1 MSKFIEPSS
10 EDIKIEQLYKDMGLS
25 DEEYAKVCDILGR
38 EPNFTE
44 IGIFSVMWSEH
55 CSYKHSKPFLT
66 QFPTSGEQV
75 LMGPGEGAGVVD
87 IGDNQAVVFKVE
99 SHNHPSAVEPY
110 QGAATGVGGIIRDIV
125 SIGARPIN
133 LLNSLRFGELTE
145 KQNRRLLR
153 GVVAGIGGYGNCIGI
168 PTTAGEIEFDDRY
181 DGNPLVN
188 AMCVGI
194 IDHDMVQK
202 GTAKGVGNSVIYV
215 GLKTGRDGIH
225 GATFASEELNEDSES
240 KRPSV
245 QIGDPFVGKKLMEA
259 TLEAITFD
267 ELVGIQDMGAAGLT
281 SSSSEMAAKGGSGLH
296 LRLEQ
301 VPTREQGI
309 SPYEMMLSETQERM
323 LLVVEKGTEQKFLDL
338 FDKHELDSAVI
349 GEVTDTD
356 RFVLTYEDEVFADIP
371 VQPLSDEAPVYVL
384 EGTSPE
390 YNETKNDYSSVDVE
404 SVFDQLLQHPTIA
417 SKRYL
422 YEQYDQQVGANTIVK
437 PGLQA
442 SVVRVEGTDKAIAS
456 TIDGEARYVF
466 NNPYE
471 GGKMV
476 VAEAYRNLISVGAT
490 PLAMTDCLNYGSP
503 EKKEIYQQL
512 ADSTKG
518 MAEACEILSTPVVSG
533 NVSLYNETRET
544 SIFPTPVVG
553 MVGLIDDISYLN
565 HFNPSVGDTLY
576 VVGDT
581 NDDFG
586 GSQIEKLLYG
596 QVNHEFESIDLSQ
609 EVRKGES
616 IKQAIREGVASHVQ
630 TVGKGGLLL
639 TLARISAHYQLGLQA
654 KLSVTNAQL
663 FSETQ
668 GRYIVIVKNGQSLN
682 CDHAVEIGKVTNDQQ
697 FKVTN
702 EQSEIVR
709 DVKHLNDLWE
719 GAIPQCMTA
728 TD

>member
-1 MSKFIEPSS
+1 MSKFIEPSA
-10 EDIKIEQLYKDMGLS
+10 EEIKLEQLYKDMGLS
-25 DEEYAKVCDILGR
+25 DKEYEKVCEILGK

-66 QFPTSGEQV
+66 QFPTSGEHV

-225 GATFASEELNEDSES
+225 GATFASEELSEDSES

-301 VPTREQGI
+301 VPTREKGI

-356 RFVLTYEDEVFADIP
+356 RFELTYEDEVFADIP

-384 EGTSPE
+384 EGEAPN
-390 YNETKNDYSSVDVE
+390 YNERKNDYSKVDVE
-404 SVFDQLLQHPTIA
+404 SVFDELLQHPTIA

-437 PGLQA
+437 PGLQS
-442 SVVRVEGTDKAIAS
+442 SVVRVEGTNKAIAS

-518 MAEACEILSTPVVSG
+518 MSEACEVLNTPVVSG

-553 MVGLIDDISYLN
+553 MVGLIEDIDYLN
-565 HFNPSVGDTLY
+565 DFQPSVGDTLY

-581 NDDFG
+581 KDDFG
-586 GSQIEKLLYG
+586 GSQVEKLLYKK
-596 QVNHEFESIDLSQ
+596 VNHEFEAIDLSN
-609 EVRKGES
+609 EVQKGES
-616 IKQAIREGVASHVQ
+616 IKQVIRNGVASHVQ

-639 TLARISAHYQLGLQA
+639 TLARMSAHYQLGLNVQ
-654 KLSVTNAQL
+654 LNVTNAQL

-668 GRYIVIVKNGQSLN
+668 GRYIVVVKEGQTLEIEN
-682 CDHAVEIGKVTNDQQ
+682 AVEIGQLTNDGQ
-697 FKVTN
+697 FKVANN
-702 EQSEIVR
+702 EVQVTR
-709 DVKHLNDLWE
+709 DVQNLTDIWE
-719 GAIPQCMTA
+719 GAIPKCMTA

>member
-1 MSKFIEPSS
+1 MPKFIEPSIEEIKS
-10 EDIKIEQLYKDMGLS
+10 EHLYRDMGS
-25 DEEYAKVCDILGR
+25 TDAEYDKVVEILGR
-38 EPNFTE
+38 QPNFTE

-55 CSYKHSKPFLT
+55 CSYKHSKPFLK
-66 QFPTSGEQV
+66 QFPTTGEHV

-99 SHNHPSAVEPY
+99 SHNHPSAIEPY

-133 LLNSLRFGELTE
+133 LLNSLRFGELDE
-145 KQNRRLLR
+145 IQNRTLLR

-168 PTTAGEIEFDDRY
+168 PTTAGEIEFDERY

-194 IDHDMVQK
+194 IDHDKIQK

-225 GATFASEELNEDSES
+225 GATFASEELSEESES

-259 TLEAITFD
+259 TLEAITYP

-296 LRLEQ
+296 MQLEK
-301 VPTREQGI
+301 VPVREEGI

-338 FDKHELDSAVI
+338 FDRRELDSAVI

-356 RFVLTYEDEVFADIP
+356 RFVLTYDDEVYADIP
-371 VQPLSDEAPVYVL
+371 VQPLADESPVYIL
-384 EGTSPE
+384 EGEAKE
-390 YNETKNDYSSVDVE
+390 YNTSKNDYSNVDVKD
-404 SVFDQLLQHPTIA
+404 VFHKLLAHPTIA

-422 YEQYDQQVGANTIVK
+422 YEQYDQQVGANTVVK
-437 PGLQA
+437 SGLQA
-442 SVVRVEGTDKAIAS
+442 SVVRVEGTNKAIAS

-466 NNPYE
+466 NQPYE

-476 VAEAYRNLISVGAT
+476 VAEAYRNLIAVGAT

-512 ADSTKG
+512 TDSTKG
-518 MAEACEILSTPVVSG
+518 MAEACEVLKTPVVSG
-533 NVSLYNETRET
+533 NVSLYNETKGT

-553 MVGLIDDISYLN
+553 MVGLIEDIDYLN
-565 HFNPSVGDTLY
+565 DFHPHAGDKLY
-576 VVGDT
+576 VVGET
-581 NDDFG
+581 RDDFG

-596 QVNHEFESIDLSQ
+596 KVNHESEALDLSN
-609 EVRKGES
+609 EVEKGEQ
-616 IKQAIREGVASHVQ
+616 IKEAIRSGKASHVQ
-630 TVGKGGLLL
+630 TVGKGGLLIS
-639 TLARISAHYQLGLQA
+639 LARISAHYGLGVDATLD
-654 KLSVTNAQL
+654 VTDAQL
-663 FSETQ
+663 FSESQ
-668 GRYIVIVKNGQSLN
+668 GRYIVAVKAGQSLDIPN
-682 CDHAVEIGKVTNDQQ
+682 AQEIGTITEDDK

-702 EQSEIVR
+702 GQTTVEENVSTLNEI
-709 DVKHLNDLWE
+709 WE
-719 GAIPQCMTA
+719 GAIPQCMTSA
-728 TD
+728 D

>member
-1 MSKFIEPSS
+1 
-10 EDIKIEQLYKDMGLS
+10 
-25 DEEYAKVCDILGR
+25 
-38 EPNFTE
+38 
-44 IGIFSVMWSEH
+44 
-55 CSYKHSKPFLT
+55 
-66 QFPTSGEQV
+66 
-75 LMGPGEGAGVVD
+75 
-87 IGDNQAVVFKVE
+87 
-99 SHNHPSAVEPY
+99 
-110 QGAATGVGGIIRDIV
+110 
-125 SIGARPIN
+125 
-133 LLNSLRFGELTE
+133 
-145 KQNRRLLR
+145 
-153 GVVAGIGGYGNCIGI
+153 
-168 PTTAGEIEFDDRY
+168 
-181 DGNPLVN
+181 
-188 AMCVGI
+188 
-194 IDHDMVQK
+194 
-202 GTAKGVGNSVIYV
+202 
-215 GLKTGRDGIH
+215 
-225 GATFASEELNEDSES
+225 
-240 KRPSV
+240 
-245 QIGDPFVGKKLMEA
+245 MEA

-301 VPTREQGI
+301 VPTREKGI

-356 RFVLTYEDEVFADIP
+356 RFVLSYEDEVFADIP

-384 EGTSPE
+384 EGEAPN
-390 YNETKNDYSSVDVE
+390 YNESKNDYSKVDVE
-404 SVFDQLLQHPTIA
+404 SVFDELLQHPTIA

-437 PGLQA
+437 PGLQS
-442 SVVRVEGTDKAIAS
+442 SVVRVEGTNKAIAS

-518 MAEACEILSTPVVSG
+518 MSEACEVLSTPVVSG

-553 MVGLIDDISYLN
+553 MVGLIEDIDYLN
-565 HFNPSVGDTLY
+565 DFQPSAGDTLY

-581 NDDFG
+581 KDDFG
-586 GSQIEKLLYG
+586 GSQVEKLLYKK
-596 QVNHEFESIDLSQ
+596 VNHEFEAIDLSN
-609 EVRKGES
+609 EVQKGES
-616 IKQAIREGVASHVQ
+616 IKQVIRNGVASHVQ

-639 TLARISAHYQLGLQA
+639 TLARMSAHYQLGLNVQ
-654 KLSVTNAQL
+654 LNVTNAQL

-668 GRYIVIVKNGQSLN
+668 GRYIVAVKEGQTLEIEN
-682 CDHAVEIGKVTNDQQ
+682 AVEIGQLTNDGQ
-697 FKVTN
+697 FKVANN
-702 EQSEIVR
+702 EVQVTR
-709 DVKHLNDLWE
+709 DVQNLTDIWE
-719 GAIPQCMTA
+719 GAIPKCMTA

>member
-1 MSKFIEPSS
+1 MSKFIEPSI
-10 EDIKIEQLYKDMGLS
+10 EEIKLEKLYQDMGLS
-25 DEEYAKVCDILGR
+25 DEEYNKVREILGR

-44 IGIFSVMWSEH
+44 VGIFSVMWSEH
-55 CSYKHSKPFLT
+55 CSYKHSKPFLK
-66 QFPTSGEQV
+66 QFPTTGEHV

-99 SHNHPSAVEPY
+99 SHNHPSAIEPY

-133 LLNSLRFGELTE
+133 LLNSLRFGELSV
-145 KQNRRLLR
+145 KQNQRLLK
-153 GVVAGIGGYGNCIGI
+153 GVVRGIGGYGNCIGI
-168 PTTAGEIEFDDRY
+168 PTTAGEIEFDERY

-188 AMCVGI
+188 AMCVGV

-202 GTAKGVGNSVIYV
+202 GTAKGEGNSVIYV

-225 GATFASEELNEDSES
+225 GATFASEELTEESES

-281 SSSSEMAAKGGSGLH
+281 SSSSEMAAKGGSGLV
-296 LRLEQ
+296 LYLDQ
-301 VPTREQGI
+301 VPTREPGI

-356 RFVLTYEDEVFADIP
+356 RFVLKYEDEVYADIP
-371 VQPLSDEAPVYVL
+371 VDALADEAPVYIL
-384 EGTSPE
+384 EGEEKE
-390 YNETKNDYSSVDVE
+390 YNTSKNDYSEINVQDV
-404 SVFDQLLQHPTIA
+404 FKKLLKHPTIA
-417 SKRYL
+417 SKHYL
-422 YEQYDQQVGANTIVK
+422 YEQYDQQVGANTIIK
-437 PGLQA
+437 PGLQS
-442 SVVRVEGTDKAIAS
+442 SVVRVEGTNKAIAS

-466 NNPYE
+466 NQPYE

-476 VAEAYRNLISVGAT
+476 VAEAYRNLIAVGAT

-512 ADSTKG
+512 IDSTKG
-518 MAEACEILSTPVVSG
+518 MAEACEVLKTPVVSG
-533 NVSLYNETRET
+533 NVSLYNETRGT

-553 MVGLIDDISYLN
+553 MVGLIEDIQYLN
-565 HFNPSVGDTLY
+565 DFHPETGHTLY
-576 VVGDT
+576 LVGET
-581 NDDFG
+581 RNDFG
-586 GSQIEKLLYG
+586 GSQIEKLLYSK
-596 QVNHEFESIDLSQ
+596 VNHEYEEIDLGD
-609 EVRKGES
+609 EVAKGEAIKTS
-616 IKQAIREGVASHVQ
+616 IRNGIASHVQ
-630 TVGKGGLLL
+630 TVGKGGLLI
-639 TLARISAHYQLGLQA
+639 TLAKISAYYNLGLEA
-654 KLSVTNAQL
+654 KVELSDAQL

-668 GRYIVIVKNGQSLN
+668 GRYVIAVKEGQTL
-682 CDHAVEIGKVTNDQQ
+682 DVDGAIKIGELTDVDE
-697 FKVTN
+697 FKVSNTTSTIT
-702 EQSEIVR
+702 EKVSDI
-709 DVKHLNDLWE
+709 KAIWE
-719 GAIPQCMTA
+719 GAISECLT
-728 TD
+728 TVD

>member
-1 MSKFIEPSS
+1 M
-10 EDIKIEQLYKDMGLS
+10 
-25 DEEYAKVCDILGR
+25 
-38 EPNFTE
+38 
-44 IGIFSVMWSEH
+44 
-55 CSYKHSKPFLT
+55 
-66 QFPTSGEQV
+66 
-75 LMGPGEGAGVVD
+75 
-87 IGDNQAVVFKVE
+87 
-99 SHNHPSAVEPY
+99 
-110 QGAATGVGGIIRDIV
+110 
-125 SIGARPIN
+125 
-133 LLNSLRFGELTE
+133 
-145 KQNRRLLR
+145 
-153 GVVAGIGGYGNCIGI
+153 
-168 PTTAGEIEFDDRY
+168 
-181 DGNPLVN
+181 
-188 AMCVGI
+188 
-194 IDHDMVQK
+194 
-202 GTAKGVGNSVIYV
+202 
-215 GLKTGRDGIH
+215 
-225 GATFASEELNEDSES
+225 
-240 KRPSV
+240 
-245 QIGDPFVGKKLMEA
+245 
-259 TLEAITFD
+259 
-267 ELVGIQDMGAAGLT
+267 
-281 SSSSEMAAKGGSGLH
+281 
-296 LRLEQ
+296 
-301 VPTREQGI
+301 
-309 SPYEMMLSETQERM
+309 
-323 LLVVEKGTEQKFLDL
+323 
-338 FDKHELDSAVI
+338 
-349 GEVTDTD
+349 
-356 RFVLTYEDEVFADIP
+356 
-371 VQPLSDEAPVYVL
+371 
-384 EGTSPE
+384 
-390 YNETKNDYSSVDVE
+390 
-404 SVFDQLLQHPTIA
+404 
-417 SKRYL
+417 
-422 YEQYDQQVGANTIVK
+422 
-437 PGLQA
+437 
-442 SVVRVEGTDKAIAS
+442 RVEGTDKAIAS

-471 GGKMV
+471 GGKMI

-596 QVNHEFESIDLSQ
+596 QVNHEFESIDLSE

-639 TLARISAHYQLGLQA
+639 TLARISAQA

>member
-1 MSKFIEPSS
+1 MSKFIEPSA
-10 EDIKIEQLYKDMGLS
+10 EEIKLEQLYKDMGLS
-25 DEEYAKVCDILGR
+25 ETEYEKVCEILGK

-66 QFPTSGEQV
+66 QFPTSGEHV
-75 LMGPGEGAGVVD
+75 LMGPGEGAGVVN

-225 GATFASEELNEDSES
+225 GATFASEELSEDSES

-301 VPTREQGI
+301 VPTREKGI

-384 EGTSPE
+384 EGEAPN
-390 YNETKNDYSSVDVE
+390 YNESKNDYSKVDVE
-404 SVFDQLLQHPTIA
+404 FVFDELLQHPTIA

-437 PGLQA
+437 PGLQS
-442 SVVRVEGTDKAIAS
+442 SVVRVEGTNKAIAS

-518 MAEACEILSTPVVSG
+518 MSEACEVLNTPVVSG

-553 MVGLIDDISYLN
+553 MVGLIEDIDYLN
-565 HFNPSVGDTLY
+565 DFQPSVGDTLY

-581 NDDFG
+581 KDDFG
-586 GSQIEKLLYG
+586 GSQVEKLLYKK
-596 QVNHEFESIDLSQ
+596 VNHEFEAIDLSN
-609 EVRKGES
+609 EVQKGES
-616 IKQAIREGVASHVQ
+616 IKQVIRNGVASHVQ

-639 TLARISAHYQLGLQA
+639 TLARMSAHYQLGLNVQ
-654 KLSVTNAQL
+654 LNVTNAQL

-668 GRYIVIVKNGQSLN
+668 GRYIVAVKEGQTLEIEN
-682 CDHAVEIGKVTNDQQ
+682 AVEIGQLTNDGQ
-697 FKVTN
+697 FKVANN
-702 EQSEIVR
+702 EVQVTRNVQNLTDI
-709 DVKHLNDLWE
+709 WE
-719 GAIPQCMTA
+719 GAIPKCMTA

>member
-1 MSKFIEPSS
+1 MSKFIEPSAT
-10 EDIKIEQLYKDMGLS
+10 EIKTEQLYKDVGLS
-25 DEEYAKVCDILGR
+25 DQEYSKVCAILDR

-44 IGIFSVMWSEH
+44 LGIFSVMWSEH
-55 CSYKHSKPFLT
+55 CSYKHSKPFLK
-66 QFPTSGEQV
+66 QFPTTGERV

-133 LLNSLRFGELTE
+133 LLNSLRFGELSV

-225 GATFASEELNEDSES
+225 GATFASEELSEDSES

-259 TLEAITFD
+259 TLEAIKYD

-296 LRLEQ
+296 LKLEQ

-338 FDKHELDSAVI
+338 FDYHELDSAVI
-349 GEVTDTD
+349 GEVTDTN
-356 RFVLTYEDEVFADIP
+356 RFVLTYEGEVFADIP

-384 EGTSPE
+384 EGE
-390 YNETKNDYSSVDVE
+390 EQVYNQEKNDYDDIDVE
-404 SVFDQLLQHPTIA
+404 QVFNDLLKHPTIA
-417 SKRYL
+417 SKKYL

-437 PGLQA
+437 SGLQS
-442 SVVRVEGTDKAIAS
+442 SVVRVEGTNKAIAS
-456 TIDGEARYVF
+456 TIDGEARYVY
-466 NNPYE
+466 NQPYQ

-476 VAEAYRNLISVGAT
+476 VAEAYRNLIAVGAT

-512 ADSTKG
+512 IDSTKG
-518 MAEACEILSTPVVSG
+518 MSEACDILNTPVVSG
-533 NVSLYNETRET
+533 NVSLYNETRGT

-553 MVGLIDDISYLN
+553 MVGLIEDVDFLADFQPRAGHKLYI
-565 HFNPSVGDTLY
+565 VGETK
-576 VVGDT
+576 
-581 NDDFG
+581 DDFG
-586 GSQIEKLLYG
+586 GSQIEKLLYTD
-596 QVNHEFESIDLSQ
+596 VNHESEEIDLSQ
-609 EVRKGES
+609 EVQKGEAV
-616 IKQAIREGVASHVQ
+616 KNLVRDGRASHVQ
-630 TVGKGGLLL
+630 TIGKGGLAI
-639 TLARISAHYQLGLQA
+639 TLARMSAFYDLGMDVSLA
-654 KLSVTNAQL
+654 LTNAQL

-668 GRYIVIVKNGQSLN
+668 GRYVVAVKDDQPLNIEGAIAIGSFTHDNNFVVSNGDSLLK
-682 CDHAVEIGKVTNDQQ
+682 DKVSNL
-697 FKVTN
+697 KEV
-702 EQSEIVR
+702 
-709 DVKHLNDLWE
+709 WE
-719 GAIPQCMTA
+719 GAIAQCMT
-728 TD
+728 TKD

>member
-1 MSKFIEPSS
+1 MSKFIEPSI
-10 EDIKIEQLYKDMGLS
+10 EEIKLEKLYQDMGLS
-25 DEEYAKVCDILGR
+25 DKEYDKVVEILGR

-44 IGIFSVMWSEH
+44 VGIFSVMWSEH
-55 CSYKHSKPFLT
+55 CSYKHSKPFLK
-66 QFPTSGEQV
+66 QFPTTGEHV

-99 SHNHPSAVEPY
+99 SHNHPSAIEPY

-133 LLNSLRFGELTE
+133 LLNSLRFGELSV
-145 KQNRRLLR
+145 KQNQRLLK
-153 GVVAGIGGYGNCIGI
+153 GVVSGIGGYGNCIGI

-188 AMCVGI
+188 AMCVGV

-225 GATFASEELNEDSES
+225 GATFASEELTEESES

-259 TLEAITFD
+259 TLEAITYD

-296 LRLEQ
+296 LRLDQ
-301 VPTREQGI
+301 VPTREPGI

-371 VQPLSDEAPVYVL
+371 VQPLSDEAPVYIL
-384 EGTSPE
+384 EGEEKE
-390 YNETKNDYSSVDVE
+390 YNTFKNDYSHVDVQD
-404 SVFDQLLQHPTIA
+404 VFSKLLKHPTIA
-417 SKRYL
+417 SKHYL

-437 PGLQA
+437 PGLQS
-442 SVVRVEGTDKAIAS
+442 SVVRVEGTNKAIAS

-466 NNPYE
+466 NQPYE

-476 VAEAYRNLISVGAT
+476 VAEAYRNLIAVGAT

-512 ADSTKG
+512 IDSTKG
-518 MAEACEILSTPVVSG
+518 MSEACEVLKTPVVSG
-533 NVSLYNETRET
+533 NVSLYNETRGT

-553 MVGLIDDISYLN
+553 MVGLIEDINYLN
-565 HFNPSVGDTLY
+565 DFHPKAGETLYLVGDTR
-576 VVGDT
+576 
-581 NDDFG
+581 DDFG

-596 QVNHEFESIDLSQ
+596 SVNHEFEAIDLSD
-609 EVRKGES
+609 EVEKGEQ
-616 IKQAIREGVASHVQ
+616 IKNAIRHGIASHVQ

-639 TLARISAHYQLGLQA
+639 TLAKISAYYNMGLDVQLD
-654 KLSVTNAQL
+654 VTNAQL

-668 GRYIVIVKNGQSLN
+668 GRYIVSVKEGQPLDI
-682 CDHAVEIGKVTNDQQ
+682 DHAKEIGRFTQDGL
-697 FKVTN
+697 FKVSN
-702 EQSEIVR
+702 SEVSISEKVS
-709 DVKHLNDLWE
+709 DIKQTWE
-719 GAIPQCMTA
+719 GAIAQCLT
-728 TD
+728 TQD

>member
-1 MSKFIEPSS
+1 MSKFIEPSV
-10 EDIKIEQLYKDMGLS
+10 EEIKLEQLYKDMGLS
-25 DEEYAKVCDILGR
+25 DKEYEKVCEILGK

-66 QFPTSGEQV
+66 QFPTSGEHV

-225 GATFASEELNEDSES
+225 GATFASEELSEDSES

-301 VPTREQGI
+301 VPTREKGI

-384 EGTSPE
+384 EGEAPN
-390 YNETKNDYSSVDVE
+390 YNERKNDYSKVDVE
-404 SVFDQLLQHPTIA
+404 SVFDELLQHPTIA

-437 PGLQA
+437 PGLQS
-442 SVVRVEGTDKAIAS
+442 SVVRVEGTNKAIAS

-518 MAEACEILSTPVVSG
+518 MSEACEVLNTPVVSG

-553 MVGLIDDISYLN
+553 MVGLIEDIDYLN
-565 HFNPSVGDTLY
+565 DFQPSVGDTLY

-581 NDDFG
+581 KDDFG
-586 GSQIEKLLYG
+586 GSQVEKLLYKK
-596 QVNHEFESIDLSQ
+596 VNHEFEAIDLSN
-609 EVRKGES
+609 EVQKGES
-616 IKQAIREGVASHVQ
+616 IKQVIRNGVASHVQ

-639 TLARISAHYQLGLQA
+639 TLARMSAHYQLGLNVQ
-654 KLSVTNAQL
+654 LNVTNAQL

-668 GRYIVIVKNGQSLN
+668 GRYIVAVKEGQTLEIEN
-682 CDHAVEIGKVTNDQQ
+682 AVEIGQLTNDGQ
-697 FKVTN
+697 FKVANN
-702 EQSEIVR
+702 EVQVTR
-709 DVKHLNDLWE
+709 DVQNLTDIWE
-719 GAIPQCMTA
+719 GAIPKCMTA

>member
-1 MSKFIEPSS
+1 MSKFIEPSA
-10 EDIKIEQLYKDMGLS
+10 EEIKLEQLYKDMGLS
-25 DEEYAKVCDILGR
+25 DKEYEKVCEILGK

-66 QFPTSGEQV
+66 QFPTSGEHV

-225 GATFASEELNEDSES
+225 GATFASEELSEDSES

-301 VPTREQGI
+301 VPTREKGI

-384 EGTSPE
+384 EGEAPN
-390 YNETKNDYSSVDVE
+390 YNESKNDYSKVDVE
-404 SVFDQLLQHPTIA
+404 SVFDKLLQHPTIA

-437 PGLQA
+437 PGLQS
-442 SVVRVEGTDKAIAS
+442 SVVRVEGTNKAIAS

-518 MAEACEILSTPVVSG
+518 MSEACEVLNTPVVSG

-553 MVGLIDDISYLN
+553 MVGLIEDIDYLN
-565 HFNPSVGDTLY
+565 DFQPSAGDTLY

-581 NDDFG
+581 KDDFG
-586 GSQIEKLLYG
+586 GSQVEKLLYKK
-596 QVNHEFESIDLSQ
+596 VNHEFEAIDLSD
-609 EVRKGES
+609 EVQKGES
-616 IKQAIREGVASHVQ
+616 IKQVIRDGIASHVQ

-639 TLARISAHYQLGLQA
+639 TLARMSAHYQLGLNAQ
-654 KLSVTNAQL
+654 LNVTNAQL

-668 GRYIVIVKNGQSLN
+668 GRYIVAVKEGQTLDIES
-682 CDHAVEIGKVTNDQQ
+682 AIEIGQLTHDDQ

-702 EQSEIVR
+702 NEIQITR
-709 DVKHLNDLWE
+709 DVQNLTDIWE
-719 GAIPQCMTA
+719 GAIPKCMTA

>member
-1 MSKFIEPSS
+1 MSKFIEPSA
-10 EDIKIEQLYKDMGLS
+10 EEIKLEQLYKDMGLS
-25 DEEYAKVCDILGR
+25 EKEYEKVCEILGK

-66 QFPTSGEQV
+66 QFPTSGEHV

-225 GATFASEELNEDSES
+225 GATFASEELSEDSES

-301 VPTREQGI
+301 VPTREKGI

-356 RFVLTYEDEVFADIP
+356 RFVLSYEDEVFADIP

-384 EGTSPE
+384 EGEAPN
-390 YNETKNDYSSVDVE
+390 YNESKNDYSKVDVE
-404 SVFDQLLQHPTIA
+404 SVFDELLQHPTIA

-437 PGLQA
+437 PGLQS
-442 SVVRVEGTDKAIAS
+442 SVVRVEGTNKAIAS

-512 ADSTKG
+512 ADSTRG
-518 MAEACEILSTPVVSG
+518 MSEACEVLNTPVVSG

-553 MVGLIDDISYLN
+553 MVGLIEDIDYLN
-565 HFNPSVGDTLY
+565 DFQPSAGDTLY

-581 NDDFG
+581 KDDFG
-586 GSQIEKLLYG
+586 GSQVEKLLYKK
-596 QVNHEFESIDLSQ
+596 VNHEFEAIDLSN
-609 EVRKGES
+609 EVQNGES
-616 IKQAIREGVASHVQ
+616 IKQVIRNGVASHVQ

-639 TLARISAHYQLGLQA
+639 TLARMSAHYQLGLNVQ
-654 KLSVTNAQL
+654 LNVTNAQL

-668 GRYIVIVKNGQSLN
+668 GRYIVAVKEGQTLEIEN
-682 CDHAVEIGKVTNDQQ
+682 AVKIGQLTNDGQ
-697 FKVTN
+697 FKVANN
-702 EQSEIVR
+702 EVQVTR
-709 DVKHLNDLWE
+709 DVQNLTDIWE
-719 GAIPQCMTA
+719 GAIPKCMTA

>member
-1 MSKFIEPSS
+1 MSKFIEPSAT
-10 EDIKIEQLYKDMGLS
+10 EIKTEQLYKDVGLS
-25 DEEYAKVCDILGR
+25 DQEYAKVCDILGR

-44 IGIFSVMWSEH
+44 LGIFSVMWSEH
-55 CSYKHSKPFLT
+55 CSYKHSKPFLK
-66 QFPTSGEQV
+66 QFPITGEHV

-87 IGDNQAVVFKVE
+87 IGDDQAVVFKVE

-133 LLNSLRFGELTE
+133 LLNSLRFGELSA

-225 GATFASEELNEDSES
+225 GATFASEELSEDSES

-259 TLEAITFD
+259 TLEAIKYD

-296 LRLEQ
+296 LKLEQ

-338 FDKHELDSAVI
+338 FDYHELDSAVI

-356 RFVLTYEDEVFADIP
+356 RFVLTYEGEVFADIP

-384 EGTSPE
+384 EGE
-390 YNETKNDYSSVDVE
+390 EQVYNQEKNDYDNIDVE
-404 SVFDQLLQHPTIA
+404 QVFNDLLKHPTIA
-417 SKRYL
+417 SKKYL
-422 YEQYDQQVGANTIVK
+422 YEQYDQQVGANTVVK
-437 PGLQA
+437 SGLQS
-442 SVVRVEGTDKAIAS
+442 SVVRVEGTNKAIAS
-456 TIDGEARYVF
+456 TIDGEARYVY
-466 NNPYE
+466 NQPYQ

-476 VAEAYRNLISVGAT
+476 VAEAYRNLIAVGAT

-512 ADSTKG
+512 IESTKG
-518 MAEACEILSTPVVSG
+518 MSEACEILNTPVVSG
-533 NVSLYNETRET
+533 NVSLYNETKGT

-553 MVGLIDDISYLN
+553 MVGLIEDIDYLADFQPKAG
-565 HFNPSVGDTLY
+565 HKLYIVGETK
-576 VVGDT
+576 
-581 NDDFG
+581 DDFG
-586 GSQIEKLLYG
+586 GSQIEKLLYKD
-596 QVNHEFESIDLSQ
+596 VNHESEEIDLSQ
-609 EVRKGES
+609 EVQKGEAV
-616 IKQAIREGVASHVQ
+616 KKLVRDGRASHVQ
-630 TVGKGGLLL
+630 TVGKGGLAI
-639 TLARISAHYQLGLQA
+639 TLARMSAFYDLGMDVS
-654 KLSVTNAQL
+654 LSLTSAQL

-668 GRYIVIVKNGQSLN
+668 GRYVVAVKDDQPVNIEGAIAIGSFTDNNNFVVSNGDSVLE
-682 CDHAVEIGKVTNDQQ
+682 DKVSNL
-697 FKVTN
+697 KEV
-702 EQSEIVR
+702 
-709 DVKHLNDLWE
+709 WE
-719 GAIPQCMTA
+719 GAIAQCMT
-728 TD
+728 TKD

>member
-1 MSKFIEPSS
+1 MSKFIEPSI
-10 EDIKIEQLYKDMGLS
+10 EEIKLEKLYQDMGLS
-25 DEEYAKVCDILGR
+25 DKEYDKVCEILGR

-44 IGIFSVMWSEH
+44 TGIFSVMWSEH
-55 CSYKHSKPFLT
+55 CSYKHSKPFLK
-66 QFPTSGEQV
+66 QFPTSGEHV

-87 IGDNQAVVFKVE
+87 IGDKQAVVFKVE
-99 SHNHPSAVEPY
+99 SHNHPSAIEPY

-133 LLNSLRFGELTE
+133 LLNSLRFGELSN
-145 KQNRRLLR
+145 KQNQRLLK
-153 GVVAGIGGYGNCIGI
+153 GVVSGIGGYGNCIGI

-225 GATFASEELNEDSES
+225 GATFASEELTEESES

-296 LRLEQ
+296 LKLDQ
-301 VPTREQGI
+301 VPTREPGI

-338 FDKHELDSAVI
+338 FEKHELDSAII

-384 EGTSPE
+384 EGEEKE
-390 YNETKNDYSSVDVE
+390 YNTSKNDYSQIDVE
-404 SVFDQLLQHPTIA
+404 STFNQLLNHPTIA
-417 SKRYL
+417 SKKHL

-442 SVVRVEGTDKAIAS
+442 SVVRVEGTNKAIAS

-466 NNPYE
+466 NQPYE

-476 VAEAYRNLISVGAT
+476 VAEAYRNLIAVGAT

-512 ADSTKG
+512 IDSTKG
-518 MAEACEILSTPVVSG
+518 MAEACDVLNTPVVSG
-533 NVSLYNETRET
+533 NVSLYNETRGT

-553 MVGLIDDISYLN
+553 MVGLIENIDYLTD
-565 HFNPSVGDTLY
+565 FKPQAGDKLYLVGETR
-576 VVGDT
+576 
-581 NDDFG
+581 NDFG
-586 GSQIEKLLYG
+586 GSQLEKLIYG
-596 QVNHEFESIDLSQ
+596 SVNHEFESIDLSK
-609 EVRKGES
+609 EVEKGEA
-616 IKQAIREGVASHVQ
+616 IKEAIRNGIASHVQ
-630 TVGKGGLLL
+630 TVGKGGLLI
-639 TLARISAHYQLGLQA
+639 TLAKMNAYYDLGLEA
-654 KLSVTNAQL
+654 HVNVSNPQL
-663 FSETQ
+663 FSESQ
-668 GRYIVIVKNGQSLN
+668 GRYIVAVKANQSLN
-682 CDHAVEIGKVTNDQQ
+682 IDGAIEIGQLTHTNQ
-697 FKVTN
+697 FNVSN
-702 EQSEIVR
+702 EQTKITKEVTDI
-709 DVKHLNDLWE
+709 KHVWE
-719 GAIPQCMTA
+719 GAIHQCLT
-728 TD
+728 TQD

>member
-1 MSKFIEPSS
+1 MSKFIEPSI
-10 EDIKIEQLYKDMGLS
+10 EEIKLEKLYQDMGLS
-25 DEEYAKVCDILGR
+25 DEEYNKVREILGR

-44 IGIFSVMWSEH
+44 VGIFSVMWSEH
-55 CSYKHSKPFLT
+55 CSYKHSKPFLK
-66 QFPTSGEQV
+66 QFPTTGEHV

-99 SHNHPSAVEPY
+99 SHNHPSAIEPY

-133 LLNSLRFGELTE
+133 LLNSLRFGELSV
-145 KQNRRLLR
+145 KQNQRLLK
-153 GVVAGIGGYGNCIGI
+153 GVVRGIGGYGNCIGI
-168 PTTAGEIEFDDRY
+168 PTTAGEIEFDERY

-188 AMCVGI
+188 AMCVGV

-202 GTAKGVGNSVIYV
+202 GTAKGEGNSVIYV

-225 GATFASEELNEDSES
+225 GATFASEELTEESES

-281 SSSSEMAAKGGSGLH
+281 SSSSEMAAKGGSGLV
-296 LRLEQ
+296 LYLDQ
-301 VPTREQGI
+301 VPTREPGI

-356 RFVLTYEDEVFADIP
+356 RFVLKYEDEVYADIP
-371 VQPLSDEAPVYVL
+371 VDALADEAPVYIL
-384 EGTSPE
+384 EGEEKE
-390 YNETKNDYSSVDVE
+390 YNTSKNDYSEINVQDV
-404 SVFDQLLQHPTIA
+404 FKKLLKHPTIA
-417 SKRYL
+417 SKHYL
-422 YEQYDQQVGANTIVK
+422 YEQYDQQVGANTIIK
-437 PGLQA
+437 PGLQS
-442 SVVRVEGTDKAIAS
+442 SVVRVEGTNKAIAS

-466 NNPYE
+466 NQPYE

-476 VAEAYRNLISVGAT
+476 VAEAYRNLIAVGAT

-512 ADSTKG
+512 IDSTKG
-518 MAEACEILSTPVVSG
+518 MAEACEVLKTPVVSG
-533 NVSLYNETRET
+533 NVSLYNETRGT

-553 MVGLIDDISYLN
+553 MVGLIEDIQYLN
-565 HFNPSVGDTLY
+565 DFHPETGHTLY
-576 VVGDT
+576 LVGET
-581 NDDFG
+581 RNDFG
-586 GSQIEKLLYG
+586 GSQIEKLLYSK
-596 QVNHEFESIDLSQ
+596 VNHEYEEIDLGD
-609 EVRKGES
+609 EVAKGEAIKTS
-616 IKQAIREGVASHVQ
+616 IRNGIASHVQ
-630 TVGKGGLLL
+630 TVGKGGLLI
-639 TLARISAHYQLGLQA
+639 TLAKISAYYNLGLEA
-654 KLSVTNAQL
+654 KVELSDAQL

-668 GRYIVIVKNGQSLN
+668 GRYVVAVKEGQTL
-682 CDHAVEIGKVTNDQQ
+682 DVDGAIKIGELTDVDE
-697 FKVTN
+697 FKVSNATSTIT
-702 EQSEIVR
+702 EKVSDI
-709 DVKHLNDLWE
+709 KAIWE
-719 GAIPQCMTA
+719 GAISECLT
-728 TD
+728 TVD

>member
-1 MSKFIEPSS
+1 MSKFIEPSI
-10 EDIKIEQLYKDMGLS
+10 EEIKLEKLYQDMGLS
-25 DEEYAKVCDILGR
+25 DKEYDKVCEILGR

-44 IGIFSVMWSEH
+44 TGIFSVMWSEH
-55 CSYKHSKPFLT
+55 CSYKHSKPFLK
-66 QFPTSGEQV
+66 QFPTSGEHV

-87 IGDNQAVVFKVE
+87 IGDKQAVVFKVE
-99 SHNHPSAVEPY
+99 SHNHPSAIEPY

-133 LLNSLRFGELTE
+133 LLNSLRFGELSN
-145 KQNRRLLR
+145 KQNQRLLK
-153 GVVAGIGGYGNCIGI
+153 GVVSGIGGYGNCIGI

-225 GATFASEELNEDSES
+225 GATFASEELTEESES

-296 LRLEQ
+296 LKLDQ
-301 VPTREQGI
+301 VPTREPGT

-338 FDKHELDSAVI
+338 FEKHELDSAII

-384 EGTSPE
+384 EGEEKE
-390 YNETKNDYSSVDVE
+390 YNTSKNDYSQIDVE
-404 SVFDQLLQHPTIA
+404 STFNQLLNHPTIA
-417 SKRYL
+417 SKKHL

-442 SVVRVEGTDKAIAS
+442 SVVRVEGTNKAIAS

-466 NNPYE
+466 NQPYE

-476 VAEAYRNLISVGAT
+476 VAEAYRNLIAVGAT

-512 ADSTKG
+512 IDSTKG
-518 MAEACEILSTPVVSG
+518 MAEACDVLNTPVVSG
-533 NVSLYNETRET
+533 NVSLYNETRGT

-553 MVGLIDDISYLN
+553 MVGLIENIDYLTD
-565 HFNPSVGDTLY
+565 FKPQAGDKLYLVGETR
-576 VVGDT
+576 
-581 NDDFG
+581 NDFG
-586 GSQIEKLLYG
+586 GSQLEKLIYG
-596 QVNHEFESIDLSQ
+596 SVNHEFESIDLSK
-609 EVRKGES
+609 EVEKGEA
-616 IKQAIREGVASHVQ
+616 IKEAIRNGIASHVQ
-630 TVGKGGLLL
+630 TVGKGGLLI
-639 TLARISAHYQLGLQA
+639 TLAKMSAYYDLGLEA
-654 KLSVTNAQL
+654 HVNVSNPQL
-663 FSETQ
+663 FSESQ
-668 GRYIVIVKNGQSLN
+668 GRYIVAVKANQSLN
-682 CDHAVEIGKVTNDQQ
+682 IDGAIEIGQLTHTNQ
-697 FKVTN
+697 FNVSN
-702 EQSEIVR
+702 EQTKITKEVTDI
-709 DVKHLNDLWE
+709 KHVWE
-719 GAIPQCMTA
+719 GAIHQCLT
-728 TD
+728 TQD

>member
-1 MSKFIEPSS
+1 MPKFIEPSIEEIKS
-10 EDIKIEQLYKDMGLS
+10 EHLYRDMGLT
-25 DEEYAKVCDILGR
+25 DAEYDKVVEILGR
-38 EPNFTE
+38 QPNFTE

-66 QFPTSGEQV
+66 QFPTSGEHV

-99 SHNHPSAVEPY
+99 SHNHPSAIEPY

-133 LLNSLRFGELTE
+133 LLNSLRFGELDE
-145 KQNRRLLR
+145 VQNRTLLR

-168 PTTAGEIEFDDRY
+168 PTTAGEIEFDERY

-194 IDHDMVQK
+194 IDHDKIQK
-202 GTAKGVGNSVIYV
+202 GTAKGKGNSVIYV

-225 GATFASEELNEDSES
+225 GATFASEELSEESES

-259 TLEAITFD
+259 TLEAITFP

-281 SSSSEMAAKGGSGLH
+281 SSSSEMAAKGGSGMH
-296 LRLEQ
+296 MRLDQ
-301 VPTREQGI
+301 VPVREEGI

-338 FDKHELDSAVI
+338 FEKHELDSAII

-356 RFVLTYEDEVFADIP
+356 RFVLTYEDEVYADIP
-371 VQPLSDEAPVYVL
+371 VQPLSDEAPVYIL
-384 EGTSPE
+384 EGEEKE
-390 YNETKNDYSSVDVE
+390 YNTSKNDYSNVDVND
-404 SVFDQLLQHPTIA
+404 VFHKLLAHPTIA

-422 YEQYDQQVGANTIVK
+422 YEQYDQQVGANTVIK

-442 SVVRVEGTDKAIAS
+442 SVVRVEGTNKAVAS

-466 NNPYE
+466 NQPYE

-476 VAEAYRNLISVGAT
+476 VAEAYRNLIAVGAT

-518 MAEACEILSTPVVSG
+518 MAEACEVLKTPVVSG
-533 NVSLYNETRET
+533 NVSLYNETRGT

-553 MVGLIDDISYLN
+553 MVGLIEDIDYLKDFQP
-565 HFNPSVGDTLY
+565 HAGDKLY
-576 VVGDT
+576 VVGET
-581 NDDFG
+581 RDDFG
-586 GSQIEKLLYG
+586 GSQIEKLLYSK
-596 QVNHEFESIDLSQ
+596 VNHESEAIDLSN
-609 EVRKGES
+609 EVEKGEQ
-616 IKQAIREGVASHVQ
+616 IKEAVRNGKASHVQ
-630 TVGKGGLLL
+630 TVGKGGLLIS
-639 TLARISAHYQLGLQA
+639 LARISAHYGLGVDA
-654 KLSVTNAQL
+654 KLDVSDAQL

-668 GRYIVIVKNGQSLN
+668 GRYIVAVKEGQSLDIPN
-682 CDHAVEIGKVTNDQQ
+682 AQEIGTITEDGK

-702 EQSEIVR
+702 GQTTVEENVSTLNEI
-709 DVKHLNDLWE
+709 WE
-719 GAIPQCMTA
+719 GAIPQCMTSA
-728 TD
+728 D

>member
-25 DEEYAKVCDILGR
+25 YEEYAKVCDILGR

-66 QFPTSGEQV
+66 QFPTSGEHV

-225 GATFASEELNEDSES
+225 GATFASEELSEDSES

-437 PGLQA
+437 SGLQA

-471 GGKMV
+471 GGKIV

-518 MAEACEILSTPVVSG
+518 MAEACEVLSTPVVSG

-682 CDHAVEIGKVTNDQQ
+682 CDYAVEIGKVTNDQQ

>member
-1 MSKFIEPSS
+1 MSKFIEPSA
-10 EDIKIEQLYKDMGLS
+10 EEIKLEQLYKDMGLS
-25 DEEYAKVCDILGR
+25 DKEYDKVCEILGR

-66 QFPTSGEQV
+66 QFPTSGEHV

-181 DGNPLVN
+181 EGNPLVN

-225 GATFASEELNEDSES
+225 GATFASEELSEDSES

-267 ELVGIQDMGAAGLT
+267 HLVGIQDMGAAGLT

-296 LRLEQ
+296 LQLEK

-323 LLVVEKGTEQKFLDL
+323 LLVVEKGEEDKFLEL
-338 FDKHELDSAVI
+338 FEKHELDTAVI

-384 EGTSPE
+384 EGEAPE
-390 YNETKNDYSSVDVE
+390 YNNSKNDYSNIDVDN
-404 SVFDQLLQHPTIA
+404 VFETLLQHPTIA

-437 PGLQA
+437 PGLQS
-442 SVVRVEGTDKAIAS
+442 SVVRVEGTNKAIAS

-518 MAEACEILSTPVVSG
+518 MSEACEILNTPVVSG

-553 MVGLIDDISYLN
+553 MVGLIDDIQFLN
-565 HFNPSVGDTLY
+565 DFNLKVNDTLY
-576 VVGDT
+576 IVGET
-581 NDDFG
+581 KDDFG
-586 GSQIEKLLYG
+586 GSQIEKLLYNE
-596 QVNHEFESIDLSQ
+596 VNHEFETIDLSD
-609 EVRKGES
+609 EVRKGEA
-616 IKQAIREGVASHVQ
+616 IKNVIREGLASHVQ
-630 TVGKGGLLL
+630 TVGKGGLLI
-639 TLARISAHYQLGLQA
+639 TLARMSAHYGLGMNV
-654 KLSVTNAQL
+654 KVNVSNEQL

-668 GRYIVIVKNGQSLN
+668 GRYIVAVKEGQSLSL
-682 CDHAVEIGKVTNDQQ
+682 DDAVEIGKITEDGQFSVSNNNVQVKREVTNL
-697 FKVTN
+697 N
-702 EQSEIVR
+702 E
-709 DVKHLNDLWE
+709 LWE
-719 GAIPQCMTA
+719 GAIPKCMTSV
-728 TD
+728 D

>member
-1 MSKFIEPSS
+1 MSKFIEPSI
-10 EDIKIEQLYKDMGLS
+10 EEIKLEKLYQDMGLS
-25 DEEYAKVCDILGR
+25 DEEYNKVREILGR

-44 IGIFSVMWSEH
+44 VGIFSVMWSEH
-55 CSYKHSKPFLT
+55 CSYKHSKPFLK
-66 QFPTSGEQV
+66 QFPTTGEHV

-99 SHNHPSAVEPY
+99 SHNHPSAIEPY

-133 LLNSLRFGELTE
+133 LLNSLRFGELSV
-145 KQNRRLLR
+145 KQNQRLLK
-153 GVVAGIGGYGNCIGI
+153 GVVRGIGGYGNCIGI
-168 PTTAGEIEFDDRY
+168 PTTAGEIEFDERY

-188 AMCVGI
+188 AMCVGV

-202 GTAKGVGNSVIYV
+202 GTAKGEGNSVIYV

-225 GATFASEELNEDSES
+225 GATFASEELTEESES

-281 SSSSEMAAKGGSGLH
+281 SSSSEMAAKGGSGLV
-296 LRLEQ
+296 LYLDQ
-301 VPTREQGI
+301 VPTREPGI

-356 RFVLTYEDEVFADIP
+356 RFVLKYEDEVYADIP
-371 VQPLSDEAPVYVL
+371 VDALADEAPVYIL
-384 EGTSPE
+384 EGEEKE
-390 YNETKNDYSSVDVE
+390 YNTSKNDYSEINVQDV
-404 SVFDQLLQHPTIA
+404 FKKLLKHPTIA
-417 SKRYL
+417 SKHYL
-422 YEQYDQQVGANTIVK
+422 YEQYDQQVGANTIIK
-437 PGLQA
+437 PGLQS
-442 SVVRVEGTDKAIAS
+442 SVVRVEGTNKAIAS

-466 NNPYE
+466 NQPYE

-476 VAEAYRNLISVGAT
+476 VAEAYRNLIAVGAT

-512 ADSTKG
+512 IDSTKG
-518 MAEACEILSTPVVSG
+518 MAEACEVLKTPVVSG
-533 NVSLYNETRET
+533 NVSLYNETRGT

-553 MVGLIDDISYLN
+553 MVGLIEDIQYLN
-565 HFNPSVGDTLY
+565 DFHPETGHTLY
-576 VVGDT
+576 LVGEIR
-581 NDDFG
+581 NDFG
-586 GSQIEKLLYG
+586 GSQIEKLLYSK
-596 QVNHEFESIDLSQ
+596 VNHEYEEIDLGD
-609 EVRKGES
+609 EVAKGEAIKTS
-616 IKQAIREGVASHVQ
+616 IRNGIASHVQ
-630 TVGKGGLLL
+630 TVGKGGLLI
-639 TLARISAHYQLGLQA
+639 TLAKISAYYNLGLEA
-654 KLSVTNAQL
+654 KVELSDAQL

-668 GRYIVIVKNGQSLN
+668 GRYVVAVKEGQTL
-682 CDHAVEIGKVTNDQQ
+682 DVDGAIKIGELTDVDE
-697 FKVTN
+697 FKVSNTTSTIT
-702 EQSEIVR
+702 EKVSDI
-709 DVKHLNDLWE
+709 KAIWE
-719 GAIPQCMTA
+719 GAISECLT
-728 TD
+728 TVD

>member
-1 MSKFIEPSS
+1 MPKFIEPSI
-10 EDIKIEQLYKDMGLS
+10 EEIKAEKIYSDMGLT
-25 DEEYAKVCDILGR
+25 DAEYDKVVDILGR

-55 CSYKHSKPFLT
+55 CSYKHSKPFLK
-66 QFPTSGEQV
+66 QFPTTSEHV

-87 IGDNQAVVFKVE
+87 IGDDQAVVFKVE
-99 SHNHPSAVEPY
+99 SHNHPSAIEPY

-133 LLNSLRFGELTE
+133 LLNSLRFGELNE
-145 KQNRRLLR
+145 IQNRTLTR

-168 PTTAGEIEFDDRY
+168 PTTAGEIEFDERY

-194 IDHDMVQK
+194 IDHDMIQK

-225 GATFASEELNEDSES
+225 GATFASEELSEESES

-259 TLEAITFD
+259 TLEAITFP

-281 SSSSEMAAKGGSGLH
+281 SSSSEMAAKGGSGMH
-296 LRLEQ
+296 MRLDQ
-301 VPTREQGI
+301 VPVREEGI

-356 RFVLTYEDEVFADIP
+356 RFVLTYDDEVYADIP
-371 VQPLSDEAPVYVL
+371 VEPLADEAPVYIL
-384 EGTSPE
+384 EGEEKE
-390 YNETKNDYSSVDVE
+390 YNTSKNDYSNVDVND
-404 SVFDQLLQHPTIA
+404 VFKKLLAHPTIA

-442 SVVRVEGTDKAIAS
+442 SVVRVEGTNKAIAS
-456 TIDGEARYVF
+456 TIDGEARYVY
-466 NNPYE
+466 NQPYE

-476 VAEAYRNLISVGAT
+476 VAEAYRNLIAVGAT

-512 ADSTKG
+512 IDSTKG
-518 MAEACEILSTPVVSG
+518 MAEACEVLKTPVVSG
-533 NVSLYNETRET
+533 NVSLYNETKGT

-553 MVGLIDDISYLN
+553 MVGLIEDIDYLN
-565 HFNPSVGDTLY
+565 DFQPHAGDKLY
-576 VVGDT
+576 VVGET
-581 NDDFG
+581 RNDFG
-586 GSQIEKLLYG
+586 GSQLEKLLYG
-596 QVNHEFESIDLSQ
+596 KVNHESEALDLSE
-609 EVRKGES
+609 EVAKGEA
-616 IKQAIREGVASHVQ
+616 IKKAIRDGKASHVQ
-630 TVGKGGLLL
+630 TVGKGGLLI
-639 TLARISAHYQLGLQA
+639 TLARFSAYYGLGVDV
-654 KLSVTNAQL
+654 KLDVTDAQL
-663 FSETQ
+663 FSESQ
-668 GRYIVIVKNGQSLN
+668 GRYIVAVKDGQTL
-682 CDHAVEIGKVTNDQQ
+682 DIPDAQEIGTVTDNKE

-702 EQSEIVR
+702 GQTTVEDNVSTLNEI
-709 DVKHLNDLWE
+709 WE
-719 GAIPQCMTA
+719 GAIPQCMTSA
-728 TD
+728 D

>member
-1 MSKFIEPSS
+1 MPKFIEPSIEEIKS
-10 EDIKIEQLYKDMGLS
+10 EHLYRDMGLT
-25 DEEYAKVCDILGR
+25 DAEYDKVVEILGR
-38 EPNFTE
+38 QPNFTE

-55 CSYKHSKPFLT
+55 CSYKHSKPFLK
-66 QFPTSGEQV
+66 QFPTTGEHV

-99 SHNHPSAVEPY
+99 SHNHPSAIEPY

-133 LLNSLRFGELTE
+133 LLNSLRFGELDE
-145 KQNRRLLR
+145 IQNRTLLR

-168 PTTAGEIEFDDRY
+168 PTTAGEIEFDERY

-194 IDHDMVQK
+194 IDHDKIQK

-225 GATFASEELNEDSES
+225 GATFASEELSEESES

-259 TLEAITFD
+259 TLEAITYP

-296 LRLEQ
+296 MQLEK
-301 VPTREQGI
+301 VPVREEGI

-338 FDKHELDSAVI
+338 FDRRELDSAVI

-356 RFVLTYEDEVFADIP
+356 RFVLTYDDEVYADIP
-371 VQPLSDEAPVYVL
+371 VQPLADESPVYIL
-384 EGTSPE
+384 EGEAKE
-390 YNETKNDYSSVDVE
+390 YNTSKNDYSNVDVKD
-404 SVFDQLLQHPTIA
+404 VFHKLLAHPTIA

-422 YEQYDQQVGANTIVK
+422 YEQYDQQVGANTVVK
-437 PGLQA
+437 SGLQA
-442 SVVRVEGTDKAIAS
+442 SVVRVEGTNKAIAS

-466 NNPYE
+466 NQPYE

-476 VAEAYRNLISVGAT
+476 VAEAYRNLIAVGAT

-512 ADSTKG
+512 TDSTKG
-518 MAEACEILSTPVVSG
+518 MAEACEVLKTPVVSG
-533 NVSLYNETRET
+533 NVSLYNETKGT

-553 MVGLIDDISYLN
+553 MVGLIEDIDYLN
-565 HFNPSVGDTLY
+565 DFHPHAGDKLY
-576 VVGDT
+576 VVGET
-581 NDDFG
+581 RDDFG

-596 QVNHEFESIDLSQ
+596 KVNHESEALDLSN
-609 EVRKGES
+609 EVEKGEQ
-616 IKQAIREGVASHVQ
+616 IKEAIRSGKASHVQ
-630 TVGKGGLLL
+630 TVGKGGLLIS
-639 TLARISAHYQLGLQA
+639 LARISAHYGLGVD
-654 KLSVTNAQL
+654 VTLDVTDAQL
-663 FSETQ
+663 FSESQ
-668 GRYIVIVKNGQSLN
+668 GRYIVAVKAGQSLDIPN
-682 CDHAVEIGKVTNDQQ
+682 AQEIGTITEDDK

-702 EQSEIVR
+702 GQTTVEENVSTLNEI
-709 DVKHLNDLWE
+709 WE
-719 GAIPQCMTA
+719 GAIPQCMTSA
-728 TD
+728 D

>member
-1 MSKFIEPSS
+1 MSKFIEPNAT
-10 EDIKIEQLYKDMGLS
+10 EIKTEQLYKDVGLS
-25 DEEYAKVCDILGR
+25 DEEYAKVCDILDR

-44 IGIFSVMWSEH
+44 LGIFSVMWSEH
-55 CSYKHSKPFLT
+55 CSYKHSKPFLK
-66 QFPTSGEQV
+66 QFPTTGEHV

-87 IGDNQAVVFKVE
+87 IGDDQAVVFKVE

-125 SIGARPIN
+125 SIGGRPIN
-133 LLNSLRFGELTE
+133 LLNSLRFGELSA

-225 GATFASEELNEDSES
+225 GATFASEELSEDSES

-259 TLEAITFD
+259 TLEAIKYD

-296 LRLEQ
+296 LKLEQ

-338 FDKHELDSAVI
+338 FDYHELDSAVI

-356 RFVLTYEDEVFADIP
+356 RFVLTYEEEVFADIP

-384 EGTSPE
+384 EGE
-390 YNETKNDYSSVDVE
+390 EQVYNQEKNDYDNIDVE
-404 SVFDQLLQHPTIA
+404 QVFNDLLKHPTIA
-417 SKRYL
+417 SKKYL
-422 YEQYDQQVGANTIVK
+422 YEQYDQQVGANTVVK
-437 PGLQA
+437 SGLQS
-442 SVVRVEGTDKAIAS
+442 SVVRVEGTNKAIAS
-456 TIDGEARYVF
+456 TIDGEARYVY
-466 NNPYE
+466 NQPYQ

-476 VAEAYRNLISVGAT
+476 VAEAYRNLIAVGAT

-512 ADSTKG
+512 IESTKG
-518 MAEACEILSTPVVSG
+518 MSEACEILNTPVVSG
-533 NVSLYNETRET
+533 NVSLYNETKGT

-553 MVGLIDDISYLN
+553 MVGLIEDIDYLADFQPKAG
-565 HFNPSVGDTLY
+565 HKLYIVGETK
-576 VVGDT
+576 
-581 NDDFG
+581 DDFG
-586 GSQIEKLLYG
+586 GSQIEKLLYKD
-596 QVNHEFESIDLSQ
+596 VNHESEEIDLSQ
-609 EVRKGES
+609 EVQKGEAV
-616 IKQAIREGVASHVQ
+616 KKLVRDGRASHVQ
-630 TVGKGGLLL
+630 TVGKGGLAI
-639 TLARISAHYQLGLQA
+639 TLARMSAFYDLGMDVS
-654 KLSVTNAQL
+654 LSLTNAQL

-668 GRYIVIVKNGQSLN
+668 GRYVVVVKDDQPLILEEAIAIGSFTENNNFVVSNGDSLLK
-682 CDHAVEIGKVTNDQQ
+682 DKVSNL
-697 FKVTN
+697 KEV
-702 EQSEIVR
+702 
-709 DVKHLNDLWE
+709 WE
-719 GAIPQCMTA
+719 GAIAQCMT
-728 TD
+728 TKD

>member
-66 QFPTSGEQV
+66 QFPTSGEHV

-225 GATFASEELNEDSES
+225 GATFASEELSEDSES

-323 LLVVEKGTEQKFLDL
+323 LLVVENGTEQKFLDL
-338 FDKHELDSAVI
+338 FDKHKLDSAVI

-471 GGKMV
+471 GGKIV

-518 MAEACEILSTPVVSG
+518 MAEACEVLSTPVVSG

-682 CDHAVEIGKVTNDQQ
+682 CDYAVEIGKVTNDQQ

>member
-1 MSKFIEPSS
+1 K
-10 EDIKIEQLYKDMGLS
+10 
-25 DEEYAKVCDILGR
+25 
-38 EPNFTE
+38 
-44 IGIFSVMWSEH
+44 
-55 CSYKHSKPFLT
+55 
-66 QFPTSGEQV
+66 QFPTTGEHV

-99 SHNHPSAVEPY
+99 SHNHPSAIEPY

-133 LLNSLRFGELTE
+133 LLNSLRFGELTV
-145 KQNRRLLR
+145 KQNQRLLK
-153 GVVAGIGGYGNCIGI
+153 GVVSGIGGYGNCIGI
-168 PTTAGEIEFDDRY
+168 PTTAGEIEFDERY

-225 GATFASEELNEDSES
+225 GATFASEELTEESES

-296 LRLEQ
+296 LRLDQ
-301 VPTREQGI
+301 VPTREPGI

-338 FDKHELDSAVI
+338 FNKHELDSAVM
-349 GEVTDTD
+349 
-356 RFVLTYEDEVFADIP
+356 
-371 VQPLSDEAPVYVL
+371 
-384 EGTSPE
+384 
-390 YNETKNDYSSVDVE
+390 
-404 SVFDQLLQHPTIA
+404 LLQHPTIA
-417 SKRYL
+417 SKHHL
-422 YEQYDQQVGANTIVK
+422 YEQYDQQVGANTIIK

-442 SVVRVEGTDKAIAS
+442 SVVRVEGTQKAIAS

-466 NNPYE
+466 NQPYE

-476 VAEAYRNLISVGAT
+476 VAEAYRNLIAVGAT

-512 ADSTKG
+512 IDSTKG
-518 MAEACEILSTPVVSG
+518 MSEACEVLQTPVVSG
-533 NVSLYNETRET
+533 NVSLYNETRGT

-553 MVGLIDDISYLN
+553 MVGLIEDVSYLKE
-565 HFNPSVGDTLY
+565 FKPKAGDKIYLVGETR
-576 VVGDT
+576 
-581 NDDFG
+581 DDFG
-586 GSQIEKLLYG
+586 GSQLEKLLYG
-596 QVNHEFESIDLSQ
+596 SVNHEFESIDLSD
-609 EVRKGES
+609 EISKGKS
-616 IKQAIREGVASHVQ
+616 IKQAIRNGIASHVQ
-630 TVGKGGLLL
+630 TVGKGGLLV
-639 TLARISAHYQLGLQA
+639 TLAKISAHYDLGMQAQLD
-654 KLSVTNAQL
+654 VTNAQL

-668 GRYIVIVKNGQSLN
+668 GRYIVIVKEGQTL
-682 CDHAVEIGKVTNDQQ
+682 DIDQAQEIGQLTHQQ
-697 FKVTN
+697 SFDISN
-702 EQSEIVR
+702 S
-709 DVKHLNDLWE
+709 DVKIKENVSDIKQKWE
-719 GAIPQCMTA
+719 GAIVQCLT
-728 TD
+728 TQD

>member
-1 MSKFIEPSS
+1 MSKFIEPSAT
-10 EDIKIEQLYKDMGLS
+10 EIKTEQLYKDVGLS
-25 DEEYAKVCDILGR
+25 DQEYAKVCDILGR

-44 IGIFSVMWSEH
+44 LGIFSVMWSEH
-55 CSYKHSKPFLT
+55 CSYKHSKPFLK
-66 QFPTSGEQV
+66 QFPTTGEHV

-87 IGDNQAVVFKVE
+87 IGDDQAVVFKVE

-133 LLNSLRFGELTE
+133 LLNSLRFGELSA

-225 GATFASEELNEDSES
+225 GATFASEELSEDSES

-259 TLEAITFD
+259 TLEAIKYD

-296 LRLEQ
+296 LKLEQ

-338 FDKHELDSAVI
+338 FDYHELDSAVI

-356 RFVLTYEDEVFADIP
+356 RFVLTYEGEVFADIP

-384 EGTSPE
+384 EGE
-390 YNETKNDYSSVDVE
+390 EQVYNQEKNDYDNIDVE
-404 SVFDQLLQHPTIA
+404 QVFNDLLKHPTIA
-417 SKRYL
+417 SKKYL
-422 YEQYDQQVGANTIVK
+422 YEQYDQQVGANTVVK
-437 PGLQA
+437 SGLQS
-442 SVVRVEGTDKAIAS
+442 SVVRVEGTNKAIAS
-456 TIDGEARYVF
+456 TIDGEARYVY
-466 NNPYE
+466 NQPYQ

-476 VAEAYRNLISVGAT
+476 VAEAYRNLIAVGAT

-512 ADSTKG
+512 IESTKG
-518 MAEACEILSTPVVSG
+518 MSEACEILNTPVVSG
-533 NVSLYNETRET
+533 NVSLYNETKGT

-553 MVGLIDDISYLN
+553 MVGLIEDIDYLADFQPKAG
-565 HFNPSVGDTLY
+565 HKLYIVGETK
-576 VVGDT
+576 
-581 NDDFG
+581 DDFG
-586 GSQIEKLLYG
+586 GSQIEKLLYKD
-596 QVNHEFESIDLSQ
+596 VNHESEEIDLSQ
-609 EVRKGES
+609 EVQKGEAV
-616 IKQAIREGVASHVQ
+616 KKLVRDGRASHVQ
-630 TVGKGGLLL
+630 TVGKGGLAI
-639 TLARISAHYQLGLQA
+639 TLARMSAFYDLGMDVS
-654 KLSVTNAQL
+654 LSLTNAQL

-668 GRYIVIVKNGQSLN
+668 GCYVVAVKDDQPVNIERAIAIGSFTDNNNFVVSNGDSVLE
-682 CDHAVEIGKVTNDQQ
+682 DKVSNL
-697 FKVTN
+697 KEV
-702 EQSEIVR
+702 
-709 DVKHLNDLWE
+709 WE
-719 GAIPQCMTA
+719 GAIAQCMT
-728 TD
+728 TKD

>member
-66 QFPTSGEQV
+66 QFPTSGEHV

-225 GATFASEELNEDSES
+225 GATFASEELSEDSES

-471 GGKMV
+471 GGKIV

-518 MAEACEILSTPVVSG
+518 MAEACEVLSTPVVSG

-654 KLSVTNAQL
+654 KLSGTNAQL

-682 CDHAVEIGKVTNDQQ
+682 CDYAVEIGKVTNDQQ